1 MRKATAPTTDE
12 IGLAL
17 RRAWFPVA
25 RSIDIGRPQ
34 PSTLLG
40 ERLVVFRTAGGQAAV
55 TGRRCPHR
63 GGDLAMGEVVGEAI
77 ECPYHGW
84 QFDGATGSC
93 RLVPSLGRGARI
105 PSNAAVTRYPVR
117 EKYGLVWTC
126 VGDPVVEVPDL
137 PELDELKMTFLA
149 GEPVATPA
157 GLLASM
163 ENFRDVAHFPFV
175 HRRSMGEVPHE
186 VERLDVRSEGFD
198 TWLTREYSASA
209 GASGVYRDQDGLG
222 FTYHAV
228 VPSLASAL
236 LDYGPA
242 GKRIVLECFQ
252 PEGPTGCRIFLVSGT
267 AAGYTASS
275 AEEALAAELGVLHE
289 DKPILDALMPLEVP
303 LHGEEIEVSVA
314 SDRYTLTT
322 RRSFLSFVRHALEG
336 PDGEVAGGDRTAITA

>member
-1 MRKATAPTTDE
+1 MRKTAPTTDE
-12 IGLAL
+12 IGRAL

-25 RSIDIGRPQ
+25 RSVDIDRPQ
-34 PSTLLG
+34 PATLLG
-40 ERLVVFRTAGGQAAV
+40 ERLVVFRTAGGQASV
-55 TGRRCPHR
+55 TARRCVHR
-63 GGDLAMGEVVGEAI
+63 GGDLALGEVVGEAI

-84 QFDGATGSC
+84 RYDGGTGIC
-93 RLVPSLGRGARI
+93 TLVPSLGEGARI
-105 PSNAAVTRYPVR
+105 PPNAAIARYPVQ

-126 VGDPVVEVPDL
+126 VGDPVVGLPDL
-137 PELDELKMTFLA
+137 PEIDELKMSFLA
-149 GEPVATPA
+149 GEAVETPA

-175 HRRSMGEVPHE
+175 HRQSMGEVPHE
-186 VERLDVRSEGFD
+186 VERLEVRSEGFD

-209 GASGVYRDQDGLG
+209 GAAGVYRDQDGLG

-228 VPSLASAL
+228 VPSLASAR

-242 GKRIVLECFQ
+242 GQRIVLECFQ

-267 AAGYTASS
+267 AADYTASS
-275 AEEALAAELGVLHE
+275 AEDALAAELGVLHE

-303 LHGEEIEVSVA
+303 LHGEELEVSVHA
-314 SDRYTLTT
+314 DRYTLTT

-336 PDGEVAGGDRTAITA
+336 PEGDGAEGDRMAITA